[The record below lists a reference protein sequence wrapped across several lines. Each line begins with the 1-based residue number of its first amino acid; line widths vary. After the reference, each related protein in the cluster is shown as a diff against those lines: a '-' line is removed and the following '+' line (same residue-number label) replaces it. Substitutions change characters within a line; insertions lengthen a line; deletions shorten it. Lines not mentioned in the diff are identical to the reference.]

1 MMFLACC
8 YNDPDMLIDPDTV
21 YPTRP
26 DCQDAPKSR
35 FKPQAIPPNSF
46 VQSFCFL
53 RYDSHLEHRRF
64 APIFF

>member
-35 FKPQAIPPNSF
+35 FKPQAILPNPSSNLYLF
-46 VQSFCFL
+46 S
-53 RYDSHLEHRRF
+53 
-64 APIFF
+64 A

>member
-26 DCQDAPKSR
+26 DCTDAPKSR
-35 FKPQAIPPNSF
+35 FKPQAINLLRFFLPNLSA
-46 VQSFCFL
+46 VPCIIIYSYIQSNYL
-53 RYDSHLEHRRF
+53 
-64 APIFF
+64 

>member
-35 FKPQAIPPNSF
+35 FKPQAIFPNPSSNLYLF
-46 VQSFCFL
+46 S
-53 RYDSHLEHRRF
+53 
-64 APIFF
+64 A